1 MISCYQFKTIIS
13 QYIDKDISF
22 QGRKSFE
29 EHMDSCPGCKQLYQS
44 ILSTKNNMLQFA
56 EMTVS
61 ENFLGDL
68 RTKILAERNAR
79 IEASLNKGFSLNRIP
94 SFAYGFAAALV
105 AVIIGF
111 YLLKFQTGSIPVQ
124 MPPQIVQEKIQQKV
138 PGSEKYLNTPPLMSR
153 GQYANS
159 ENTTDSLENF
169 DSQNTHT
176 RPDFQNNIKTVKK
189 EY

>member
-13 QYIDKDISF
+13 QYMDKDISF

-29 EHMDSCPGCKQLYQS
+29 EHMDGCPGCKQLYQS
-44 ILSTKNNMLQFA
+44 ILSTKNSMLQFA
-56 EMTVS
+56 EMRVS

-94 SFAYGFAAALV
+94 SFAYGFVAALV

-111 YLLKFQTGSIPVQ
+111 YLLEFQTGSSPAQ
-124 MPPQIVQEKIQQKV
+124 MPPRIVQEKIQQKT
-138 PGSEKYLNTPPLMSR
+138 PDSENSHIPPLMSR

-159 ENTTDSLENF
+159 ENITDSLEHF
-169 DSQNTHT
+169 DSQNAHT

>member
-13 QYIDKDISF
+13 HYIDKDISF

-44 ILSTKNNMLQFA
+44 ILSTKNSMLQFA
-56 EMTVS
+56 EVTVS
-61 ENFLGDL
+61 DNFLDKL

-94 SFAYGFAAALV
+94 SFTYGFAAALV

-111 YLLKFQTGSIPVQ
+111 YLFEFQTRSIPTQ
-124 MPPQIVQEKIQQKV
+124 MPPQIVQEKIQQKTGD
-138 PGSEKYLNTPPLMSR
+138 PKNYYNNPPLMGR

-159 ENTTDSLENF
+159 ENYTDSL
-169 DSQNTHT
+169 DHSSGQSS
-176 RPDFQNNIKTVKK
+176 RPKPDFQDNIKTVKK

>member
-1 MISCYQFKTIIS
+1 
-13 QYIDKDISF
+13 
-22 QGRKSFE
+22 
-29 EHMDSCPGCKQLYQS
+29 
-44 ILSTKNNMLQFA
+44 MLQFA
-56 EMTVS
+56 EMRVS

-94 SFAYGFAAALV
+94 SFAYGFVAALV

-111 YLLKFQTGSIPVQ
+111 YLLEFQTGSSPAQ
-124 MPPQIVQEKIQQKV
+124 MPPRIVQEKIQQK
-138 PGSEKYLNTPPLMSR
+138 TPD
-153 GQYANS
+153 S
-159 ENTTDSLENF
+159 ENITVSLEHF
-169 DSQNTHT
+169 DSQNAHT